1 MSDAT
6 TKFKTSIPDEP
17 LLGITAV
24 SGAFTTPGKTN
35 NPESAMID
43 APHQAASAVKTAEEV
58 PGAARKAIDKQLRSD
73 EVDGTTSSPKKRD
86 SNSWGTGFADSQNK
100 KTLTK

>member
-1 MSDAT
+1 M
-6 TKFKTSIPDEP
+6 KFKTTIPDEP
-17 LLGITAV
+17 LLGVTAV
-24 SGAFTTPGKTN
+24 SGATKTPGKTN
-35 NPESAMID
+35 D
-43 APHQAASAVKTAEEV
+43 AEANLLGHDPGSRPASAVKDAEEV
-58 PGAARKAIDKQLRSD
+58 KGCARRCIDEQLRSD